1 MCRIAYIRN
10 FYNTELIHSQP
21 NDLATLTGVLSVVL
35 LSSLLVCFL
44 KCLSGK
50 IIPIKTPTSQPKT
63 STVYSAVVV
72 S

>member
-1 MCRIAYIRN
+1 MCRLAYIRN
-10 FYNTELIHSQP
+10 FYNTELINSQP

-72 S
+72 